1 MVLPEWTVKVIKNSL
16 HLLLE
21 MSKHFILKKL
31 LMPLKDISK
40 KRILFEHPVAP
51 NGIPFGSKFIRKAQ
65 LQSQF
70 GII

>member
-31 LMPLKDISK
+31 LMPLKEISK
-40 KRILFEHPVAP
+40 KRILFEHPVVDRADYEVTC
-51 NGIPFGSKFIRKAQ
+51 IMDTARR
-65 LQSQF
+65 
-70 GII
+70 